1 MDPKMWFCI
10 NLEYIVVSYW
20 NLEHIGYYV
29 NCTCIYILVRAHELD
44 LLKISRIKTCIY
56 VLNLLHK
63 KKNFVQILGTAGLA
77 VYFVNGTRELPVIAL
92 HVFH

>member
-10 NLEYIVVSYW
+10 NFEYFVLSYW
-20 NLEHIGYYV
+20 ILKHIGYYV
-29 NCTCIYILVRAHELD
+29 NCICIYIWVRAHELD
-44 LLKISRIKTCIY
+44 LLKTSLVY
-56 VLNLLHK
+56 VLNLLQ
-63 KKNFVQILGTAGLA
+63 KKNFVHILRTAGLA

>member
-10 NLEYIVVSYW
+10 NLEYFVVSYW
-20 NLEHIGYYV
+20 ILKHIGYHV

-44 LLKISRIKTCIY
+44 LLKISRIKTCIC
-56 VLNLLHK
+56 LEFITL
-63 KKNFVQILGTAGLA
+63 KKNFVHILGTAGLA

>member
-1 MDPKMWFCI
+1 MY
-10 NLEYIVVSYW
+10 LRS
-20 NLEHIGYYV
+20 LALR
-29 NCTCIYILVRAHELD
+29 LV
-44 LLKISRIKTCIY
+44 Y